1 MACRKYV
8 GFNTIPPTLL
18 LTINGYRQTFFFLTV
33 RNVFEFTVIFLN
45 SVNTVFEP
53 QPILAYR
60 TQALMDILCV
70 TDPYF

>member
-45 SVNTVFEP
+45 SVNTILEP
-53 QPILAYR
+53 QPFLAYR

-70 TDPYF
+70 TDRYF